1 MYGVTWEEYEA
12 LLTKQEHCCA
22 ICKRP
27 PSGTKVNS
35 RLHVDHDHRTGKVRG
50 LLCHSCNL
58 VLGLMKESGVRLFR
72 AGRTFWK
79 EGSIARLCTRRGSQL
94 TICPKCQKPDYSKQI
109 AQVATDLR
117 EFHTPIEMY
126 SIALNDD
133 DEIKEFKR
141 RAPDVD
147 VATDPRDE
155 MYGIPI
161 ARSRKQKLQALKAM
175 EFTELN

>member
-1 MYGVTWEEYEA
+1 MPRYDYACSSCGHAAEE
-12 LLTKQEHCCA
+12 
-22 ICKRP
+22 
-27 PSGTKVNS
+27 V
-35 RLHVDHDHRTGKVRG
+35 
-50 LLCHSCNL
+50 HSIHL
-58 VLGLMKESGVRLFR
+58 DS
-72 AGRTFWK
+72 
-79 EGSIARLCTRRGSQL
+79 L
-94 TICPKCQKPDYSKQI
+94 TICPKCQDPSYAKQI

-133 DEIKEFKR
+133 EEIKAFKKS
-141 RAPDVD
+141 APDVD
-147 VATDPRDE
+147 ISTDQADP

>member
-1 MYGVTWEEYEA
+1 MPRYDYACSSCGHAAEE
-12 LLTKQEHCCA
+12 
-22 ICKRP
+22 
-27 PSGTKVNS
+27 V
-35 RLHVDHDHRTGKVRG
+35 
-50 LLCHSCNL
+50 HSIHL
-58 VLGLMKESGVRLFR
+58 DS
-72 AGRTFWK
+72 
-79 EGSIARLCTRRGSQL
+79 L